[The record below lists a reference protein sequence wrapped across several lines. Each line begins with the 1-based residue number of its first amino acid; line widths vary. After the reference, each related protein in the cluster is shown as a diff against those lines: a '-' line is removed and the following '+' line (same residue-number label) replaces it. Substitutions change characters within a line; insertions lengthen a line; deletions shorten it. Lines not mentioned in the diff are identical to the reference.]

1 MGVGDVTGEAFCF
14 CCPRASCACVV
25 AGSTACGRAVIE
37 VAFDA
42 GAGVVIGEEDS
53 FVSGGAGCT
62 LGYGIVAGHAGVVA
76 GQSLAGCFDWVLFYF
91 SVAAVAAAEGGEKAG
106 GITCEATGGGRRG
119 AGFALM
125 LTSSTVICIC
135 NVVEFVNAGA
145 AAISS
150 RGA

>member
-1 MGVGDVTGEAFCF
+1 MKDAIVEEPVFAGAQRGKTGQFSLLARIAFI
-14 CCPRASCACVV
+14 
-25 AGSTACGRAVIE
+25 AGSSI
-37 VAFDA
+37 
-42 GAGVVIGEEDS
+42 
-53 FVSGGAGCT
+53 CT
-62 LGYGIVAGHAGVVA
+62 ILAGIVADNASLGHSIIVVA
-76 GQSLAGCFDWVLFYF
+76 LIAETTGRGSPIGSASCTIGC
-91 SVAAVAAAEGGEKAG
+91 SSQ
-106 GITCEATGGGRRG
+106 